1 MTLTIWH
8 VIGILA
14 TLAVIV
20 GVSVY
25 SGRSVKSAAD
35 FDRGGNSGFRSQGK
49 DAVILGHNIDSPF
62 ITQLEQRN
70 PTIRFQRIDADV
82 NEASG
87 A

>member
-35 FDRGGNSGFRSQGK
+35 FDRGGNSG
-49 DAVILGHNIDSPF
+49 P
-62 ITQLEQRN
+62 
-70 PTIRFQRIDADV
+70 
-82 NEASG
+82 
-87 A
+87 

>member
-35 FDRGGNSGFRSQGK
+35 FDRGGNSGPWLVAGANKGAQVSGP
-49 DAVILGHNIDSPF
+49 ATLGTAQHANS
-62 ITQLEQRN
+62 
-70 PTIRFQRIDADV
+70 
-82 NEASG
+82 
-87 A
+87 